1 MRPRK
6 PDWGFKD
13 RGVLTQGRRFR
24 LIWKYVFRE
33 LFVVQYHGRFPEF
46 FIEECV
52 LNAVPCDILKKQVID
67 ILFERDYTIFD

>member
-6 PDWGFKD
+6 PQRGWEFNNP
-13 RGVLTQGRRFR
+13 GVLTQGRRFR

-46 FIEECV
+46 FVGKDFKNEKKRE
-52 LNAVPCDILKKQVID
+52 NAWTKQREIS
-67 ILFERDYTIFD
+67 L